1 MPGARPLPSP
11 LRGIIVPMVTPL
23 ASADALDAQGLERLV
38 DRLLGGDVHGLFLL
52 GTCGEGPSLSP
63 RLQRE
68 LIEHV
73 CRQVDGRLPVLVGVT
88 DSSPVQS
95 TALARHAADAGA
107 DAIVIAPPFYFPLE
121 QTELLAYV
129 EQQAADSPLPVM
141 LYNMPGL
148 CKVVYEPETV
158 RRLLDNPRV
167 MGLKDSSGD
176 LDYFRRVRELTRGRA
191 DWSLLIGPEHL
202 LDEAIALGG
211 HGGVSGGANILPQL
225 YVKYYEAAVAGFVD
239 EAAIFER
246 DVALLGHIYTVGAA
260 GGLTASSVVKGL
272 KAALTIQGVCSG
284 LPCPPLAPLSAG
296 QVEQVR
302 QILRDVG
309 ASRAAAV
316 AAQQQ

>member
-1 MPGARPLPSP
+1 VNVV
-11 LRGIIVPMVTPL
+11 I
-23 ASADALDAQGLERLV
+23 
-38 DRLLGGDVHGLFLL
+38 LL

-68 LIEHV
+68 LIERV

-121 QTELLAYV
+121 QSELLAYV
-129 EQQAADSPLPVM
+129 EQQIADSPLPVM

-158 RRLLDNPRV
+158 RRLLANPRV
-167 MGLKDSSGD
+167 IGLKDSSGD
-176 LDYFRRVRELTRGRA
+176 LVYFRRVHELTRSRA
-191 DWSLLIGPEHL
+191 DWTLLIGPEHL
-202 LDEAIALGG
+202 LDEAIAIGG
-211 HGGVSGGANILPQL
+211 HGGVSGGANLVPQL

-239 EAAIFER
+239 EAAAFES
-246 DVALLGHIYTVGAA
+246 DVALLGHIYTVGATD
-260 GGLTASSVVKGL
+260 GLTASSVVKGL
-272 KAALTIQGVCSG
+272 KAALAVQGVCSG
-284 LPCPPLAPLSAG
+284 LPCPPLAPLSAE

-302 QILRDVG
+302 HILRDVG
-309 ASRAAAV
+309 SRAAAM